1 MEGLPVILLASV
13 IQGGVLYWLHHAIK
27 GAHWP
32 ATDQAWLMALY
43 ALAVFVPLT
52 IQLMAERVRVRA
64 MWSLVAL
71 LGAAFFYFGWQYGS
85 TVSTAADRFN
95 VTGECFPLALL
106 LSVLWLMSLPFAQSR
121 LAAGHWRVPYHSLF
135 ANAWRN
141 KLMLAE
147 AGLFTGLFW
156 LLLFLWQTLFHM
168 LGIEFFRELFE
179 EPIFVYPVTSLA
191 FGCALHL
198 IGSIE
203 RLTSVVLEQLLN
215 VLKWL
220 ALLAGVILGLFTL
233 TLIFKLPG
241 MMATGQKAIG
251 AAWLLWLVAV
261 TVLLLNAAYRDGSS
275 PLPYPKWIAQFL
287 KVIVPLT
294 VVITL
299 TALYA
304 LVTRTRHY
312 GLTVERVW
320 AFVVAGA
327 ALIYSVGYSI
337 SAFRGGAW
345 LAGIARVNVTA
356 ALALIAVIS
365 AALTPLMSPYR
376 LAAESQYRQVLQK
389 GAQASAADGGAF
401 GSPLNYLRFDSG
413 EYGRARLQE
422 LAHTQTGPDA
432 EHIRLLAGEELAK
445 KTRWEP
451 QPRAVSVDSLA
462 KLRIYPAGRTLDQDL
477 TDRLG
482 ADLRDPQYRAG
493 FEQLDGP
500 GVAGIFVDL
509 NGDHSE
515 EFVLARAFSRG
526 LVYERRAG
534 QWVLAATIN
543 RQSAAALNLNAE
555 LEKGNYA
562 VSTPKWNE
570 LLIGGQV
577 FGVRSIVAP

>member
-52 IQLMAERVRVRA
+52 IQLMAERVRDRA
-64 MWSLVAL
+64 MWRLVAL
-71 LGAAFFYFGWQYGS
+71 LGAAFFYFGWQYGN
-85 TVSTAADRFN
+85 TVSSATDRFN

-135 ANAWRN
+135 AHAWRN

-156 LLLFLWQTLFHM
+156 LLLFLWQTLFHT

-241 MMATGQKAIG
+241 MLATGQKAIG

-261 TVLLLNAAYRDGSS
+261 TVLLLNAAYRDGSV

-287 KVIVPLT
+287 KVLVPLT

-337 SAFRGGAW
+337 SAFRGGTW

-376 LAAESQYRQVLQK
+376 LAADSQYRQVLQK
-389 GAQASAADGGAF
+389 GAQASAADGSTF

-413 EYGRARLQE
+413 KYGLAKLQE
-422 LAHTQTGPDA
+422 LAHTQNGPDA
-432 EHIRLLAGEELAK
+432 DRIRLSAQQELAK
-445 KTRWEP
+445 TRAWEQRP
-451 QPRAVSVDSLA
+451 AAESIPESLA

-477 TDRLG
+477 SAKLG
-482 ADLRDPQYRAG
+482 ADLRKPLYYFRLEDPG
-493 FEQLDGP
+493 M
-500 GVAGIFVDL
+500 AGIYIDL
-509 NGDHSE
+509 NGDQSE
-515 EFVLARAFSRG
+515 EFVLANAARG

-534 QWVLAATIN
+534 QWALAATID
-543 RQSAAALNLNAE
+543 RHSAAALNLNAE